1 MLLLT
6 NGTIATMDPARPMA
20 EAAVVDGAYFAYV
33 GGRADA
39 EDFARRFSR
48 GAWETLDLQGRFV
61 MPGFNDSH
69 LHFIHY
75 VKTKLSVNLFG
86 CTSLAEVQERLRR
99 GLAGLEAGSGRWLLG
114 EGWNQEQ
121 FTGERRFPTRR
132 ELDQVSTEY
141 PILILRSCFHVG
153 ALNSRALE
161 LLHINRDTVGHY
173 GAFAEVDETGAPNGV
188 VKENVLDDIKAAIP
202 SVGLSPLMEQ
212 VVQSQHDLLAE
223 GLTSIQSDDFKYAP
237 DEEPYALMD
246 GLRELA
252 ERGALK
258 LRFAEQALLTEPE
271 TLEEFFT
278 RGGACFG
285 GGDRFRISTVKL
297 LADGSLGARTAF
309 LREPYS
315 DAPDTCGLPIY
326 PEQAQLDRLVVTAH
340 RHNMAVA
347 IHAIGDG
354 AAEMVLNA
362 FQRARAELPWLH
374 PRHGMVHCQ
383 ILSEG
388 QLRRMAELEAAL
400 EEARARR
407 ARLEQYRAAEDGRVF
422 FRREEAR
429 PYVFLEEDIILEKE
443 IDFLL
448 KKLEHRHQDYLKI
461 IGSQCMGAAV
471 DEEWLSRGV
480 YNHFSRVFF
489 LTEPGLPHDDAL
501 PAGEYACLYYRGAYD
516 RLEEHCGVLLAGIA
530 AAGRRPAGPPLE
542 LYRVDAHDTNREEE
556 YVTELQMR
564 VE

>member
-39 EDFARRFSR
+39 GDFARRFSR

-202 SVGLSPLMEQ
+202 SVGLRPLLEQ

-246 GLRELA
+246 GLRDLA

-326 PEQAQLDRLVVTAH
+326 PEQAQLDRLGGTAH
-340 RHNMAVA
+340 RC
-347 IHAIGDG
+347 
-354 AAEMVLNA
+354 
-362 FQRARAELPWLH
+362 H
-374 PRHGMVHCQ
+374 PRH
-383 ILSEG
+383 
-388 QLRRMAELEAAL
+388 RR
-400 EEARARR
+400 RS
-407 ARLEQYRAAEDGRVF
+407 G
-422 FRREEAR
+422 
-429 PYVFLEEDIILEKE
+429 
-443 IDFLL
+443 
-448 KKLEHRHQDYLKI
+448 
-461 IGSQCMGAAV
+461 
-471 DEEWLSRGV
+471 
-480 YNHFSRVFF
+480 
-489 LTEPGLPHDDAL
+489 
-501 PAGEYACLYYRGAYD
+501 
-516 RLEEHCGVLLAGIA
+516 
-530 AAGRRPAGPPLE
+530 
-542 LYRVDAHDTNREEE
+542 
-556 YVTELQMR
+556 
-564 VE
+564 